1 MNQATPQ
8 SELLESKDAT
18 GIGYINIEGDINIH
32 IGGGAKSQAL
42 FSPESMVCTLLF
54 NDALKNAIKGQPKPS
69 PATAAAPT
77 IIIRDDAAPWKIM
90 ADGQRVDARD
100 QVTDHVALLFPDTAW
115 MIAVNALSRDGKP
128 FSTQQDTETA
138 GKALKLLDYDDWSLA
153 ADKVYE
159 RHVIDRRFHEPAA
172 DKNLYPNLPLSDWYW
187 TSTVTPWSRESAFYV
202 YLRYGYVYYLP
213 RNYSGFGLACRRA
226 RQ

>member
-8 SELLESKDAT
+8 SEVLESKDAAS
-18 GIGYINIEGDINIH
+18 IGYINIEGDINIH
-32 IGGGAKSQAL
+32 VGGSGTKSVAA
-42 FSPESMVCTLLF
+42 FSPESMVRTLLF
-54 NDALKNAIKGQPKPS
+54 NDALKNAIRSQPKP
-69 PATAAAPT
+69 AAAPS

-90 ADGQRVDARD
+90 ADGQRVDARE

-187 TSTVTPWSRESAFYV
+187 TSTVAPWSRESAFGVSLHDGFVDYNH
-202 YLRYGYVYYLP
+202 
-213 RNYSGFGLACRRA
+213 RNSSGFGLACRRA